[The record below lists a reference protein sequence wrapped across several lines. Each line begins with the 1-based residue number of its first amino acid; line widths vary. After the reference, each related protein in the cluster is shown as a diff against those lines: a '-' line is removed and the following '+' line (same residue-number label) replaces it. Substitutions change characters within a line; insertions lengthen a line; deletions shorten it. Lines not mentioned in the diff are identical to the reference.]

1 MLKVLFV
8 TSRHGDVREL
18 FYKTRGI
25 WRVSTVREPSDA
37 PQTIAS
43 ASFDLILFDIALT
56 GAFSPDLLRH
66 ICSEPRH
73 PPVCVLSREYAFAF
87 QNMAASA
94 GALAFFHIPYDI
106 PILVSR
112 INRILEAFP
121 AQTGAMMGG
130 NESDPGDADCGGTLS
145 GSPLLGKSPVMEQLR
160 ATIRAFR
167 PRTEPV
173 LIIGETGSGK
183 DLAARL
189 IHQNSPVSSGPFI
202 VQNVSCI
209 PATLA
214 ESLLFGTTRASYTG
228 SQDRKGLFEDAH
240 KGSLFLDE
248 IGELEPFLQPKFLR
262 VLEDKEVSRVG
273 STGTTKVDFRLIC
286 ATNRNM
292 AESVRKGEFRL
303 DLFQRIDVLRLEI
316 PPLRERPEDIP
327 LLAAFHLQSYQKVLS
342 HHALEKLHA
351 YRWPGNVRQLFN
363 CLVRAACSAH
373 SEVIHSDHI
382 RF

>member
-25 WRVSTVREPSDA
+25 WRVSTVHEPSDA

-43 ASFDLILFDIALT
+43 ASFDLILFDLALT

-73 PPVCVLSREYAFAF
+73 PPVCVLSREYAFSF
-87 QNMAASA
+87 QDMAASA
-94 GALAFFHIPYDI
+94 GALGYFHIPYDI

-112 INRILEAFP
+112 INRILEASSYST
-121 AQTGAMMGG
+121 AKAIDCDGA
-130 NESDPGDADCGGTLS
+130 LS

-160 ATIRAFR
+160 ATIRAFG

-248 IGELEPFLQPKFLR
+248 IGELDPFLQPKFLR
-262 VLEDKEVSRVG
+262 VLEDKKVSRVG
-273 STGTTKVDFRLIC
+273 STETTKVDFRLIC

-292 AESVRKGEFRL
+292 AEAVRKGEFRL

-327 LLAAFHLQSYQKVLS
+327 LLAAFQLQGYQKVLS

-363 CLVRAACSAH
+363 CLVRAACSAQ
-373 SEVIHSDHI
+373 SEVIHSDQI